1 MTTWDGL
8 RIGLLAAL
16 LGFVVAGCG
25 GTEAQTTPSSASCAA
40 SGKTCISVGL
50 GRPIYLGTLLYVEDP
65 IGDDV
70 AQSVRIAVDYLDG
83 TFDGIPGQLLGH
95 DIAILNED
103 EGCSSVGGRTG
114 ATRLAQER
122 DLLAVIG
129 TSCSSAA
136 FGAADVVLAKQN
148 VLLISPS
155 NTAPGLT
162 ASATHQR
169 NYFRIAFND
178 VLQASAVADFAYS
191 RQGWKSAVAIHRK
204 DDAYSSQLTLAFS
217 QSLGVLG
224 GTSLADLSY
233 DKEPAAS
240 MAASVARQNPDMV
253 FIAEY
258 SPRCEELVAAL
269 RNLPA
274 TRTTPIVVSEAC
286 QTPDFFG
293 LLGSKANGIYA
304 AGPDFSVVRESA
316 FYRDAYLPTYRRL
329 TGGDPIGVFHPA
341 AWDAVNLLFDAV
353 RRTAVVDPSGG
364 LSIDREALRR
374 ALLAVQGYDGLSGR
388 ITCESSGDCA
398 ESARIAI
405 YRAPNWPVVR
415 GDSAKPVFSQLK
427 TLAEV
432 MNGG

>member
-1 MTTWDGL
+1 MRARRGL
-8 RIGLLAAL
+8 RVGLLMVLLACAL
-16 LGFVVAGCG
+16 VACG
-25 GTEAQTTPSSASCAA
+25 GAETQSTSVSAACPK

-50 GRPIYLGTLLYVEDP
+50 GRPIFLGTLLFVEDP

-70 AQSVRIAVDYLDG
+70 AQSVRIAIDYLDG

-95 DIAILNED
+95 DIAVLFED
-103 EGCSSVGGRTG
+103 EGCSSVGGRIG
-114 ATRLAQER
+114 ANRLVQER
-122 DLLAVIG
+122 GLLAVIG

-136 FGAADVVLAKQN
+136 LGAADVVLAEQN

-162 ASATHQR
+162 ASSTHQR

-178 VLQASAVADFAYS
+178 VLQASAIADFAYS
-191 RQGWKSAVAIHRK
+191 RQGWESAVAIHRK
-204 DDAYSSQLTLAFS
+204 DDAYSSQLTTAFS
-217 QSLGVLG
+217 QTFGVLG
-224 GTSLADLSY
+224 GTALADLSF
-233 DKEPAAS
+233 DDESPAAI
-240 MAASVARQNPDMV
+240 AASVASLDPEMV

-258 SPRCEELVAAL
+258 SPRCEALVAAL
-269 RNLPA
+269 RDRPA
-274 TRTTPIVVSEAC
+274 TRAIPIVVSEAC
-286 QTPDFFG
+286 QTPDFFE
-293 LLGSKANGIYA
+293 LLGSQGNGVYA

-316 FYRDAYLPTYRRL
+316 FYREAYLPAYRRL

-374 ALLAVQGYDGLSGR
+374 ALLTVKGYAGLSGR

-405 YRAPNWPVVR
+405 YRAPNWPVVK